1 MKLYVSPATA
11 ENLPRLLV
19 EIGVAGAAVER
30 AVPDADIREADRA
43 VGADRNIAGQVGHDI
58 VDTGIPTQ
66 RELRRQVP
74 KPVTTSLMVSNRVVA
89 NGVSRGAVVM
99 TASLVVRLRP
109 YVAVS
114 AMA

>member
-74 KPVTTSLMVSNRVVA
+74 EARDHVA
-89 NGVSRGAVVM
+89 DGVEPGCRERCVPRRG
-99 TASLVVRLRP
+99 RD
-109 YVAVS
+109 
-114 AMA
+114 